1 MENRRVY
8 KKLTINW
15 IHVFVPIH
23 TGQPPS
29 DRSNPENI
37 TTPTE
42 LVIAMNIF
50 VGMGIVLCLVVLV
63 FNTVTIRK
71 PLVDYVCNMS

>member
-1 MENRRVY
+1 MSVRTEI
-8 KKLTINW
+8 INCMGTC
-15 IHVFVPIH
+15 VPIH
-23 TGQPPS
+23 TGRPPS

-42 LVIAMNIF
+42 LVIAMNVF

-63 FNTVTIRK
+63 FNTVTIHK
-71 PLVDYVCNMS
+71 PLVD